1 MKKTKILIAGIG
13 GVGGFF
19 GGKLAA
25 FYKSNPEVEISFL
38 VRGPHLEKIRE
49 KGLEVRTTTGTLM
62 AHPFH
67 AGDQFDSSHRFDF
80 IFIACKSYDLEKVL
94 HDISN
99 NLHSNTVIIP
109 LLNGIDHH
117 EKINHQFPNHAV
129 ADACVYIVARKIAPG
144 IIENSG
150 NIQKLFFGFPQKE
163 DERLHLLFQLLV
175 QSEIEANLT
184 TEIQSTVWEKYI
196 FLSPI
201 ACITSCYDR
210 TIGEVLAQE
219 DSYTDLL
226 SLLDEILQLANFKQ
240 IHIHP
245 ELRMK
250 TIEKW
255 KSLPYSS
262 TSSMHSDFKAN
273 SSRTELE
280 SLCVYVL
287 KELQQYKPAEWNYG
301 KIARI
306 LKEKSMDATGLN

>member
-1 MKKTKILIAGIG
+1 MNKTKILIAGIG

-19 GGKLAA
+19 GGKLAT

-38 VRGPHLEKIRE
+38 IRGPHLEKIRE
-49 KGLEVRTTTGTLM
+49 KGLEVKTTTGTFI
-62 AHPFH
+62 AHPFQ
-67 AGDQFDSSHRFDF
+67 AGDHFDSSHSFDF

-94 HDISN
+94 RDISN
-99 NLHSNTVIIP
+99 NLHSNTLIIP

-117 EKINHQFPNHAV
+117 EKIKHQFPNHAV

-163 DERLHLLFQLLV
+163 DERLNLLFQLLV
-175 QSEIEANLT
+175 QSGIEANLT
-184 TEIQSTVWEKYI
+184 TEIQSTVWEKFI

-201 ACITSCYDR
+201 ACITSSYDR
-210 TIGEVLAQE
+210 TIGEVLTLE

-226 SLLDEILQLANFKQ
+226 FLLDEILQLASFKR

-273 SSRTELE
+273 PSRTEME
-280 SLCVYVL
+280 SLCAYVL
-287 KELQQYKPAEWNYG
+287 KGLQQF
-301 KIARI
+301 R
-306 LKEKSMDATGLN
+306 KSNWKYESVYYALLNKSND